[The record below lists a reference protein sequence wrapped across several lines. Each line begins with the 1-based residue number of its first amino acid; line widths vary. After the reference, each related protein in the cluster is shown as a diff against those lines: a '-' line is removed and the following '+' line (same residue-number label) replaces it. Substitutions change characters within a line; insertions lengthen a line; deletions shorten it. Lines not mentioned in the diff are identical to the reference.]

1 MFLAR
6 QLQEINFAIR
16 QLEKLSQQGLKH
28 KISRLIFK
36 LFLGKGFTL
45 STYSPVTLHYSPAT
59 AIIILNKS
67 PVSYDL
73 SPVPCA
79 LAHADGT
86 LRKSYKSI
94 LLTVLE
100 DSVQVLPR
108 LPGNNDDPLRAN
120 ITDGMAAVQLMI
132 KTASVQAQASHF
144 FEKFW
149 SNFPVMLAVHAPPMS
164 TSNCLTHKLLVK
176 NFPMGQAIYLNVNAQ
191 PKYLKSQGAALRRF
205 VQLNKI
211 VHSRKST
218 FTEMLTSGDLKSGH
232 SLCCNT
238 HLPRMSAPKLYMGMD
253 GHYMNRDSNPVN

>member
-1 MFLAR
+1 MQRHALFLVR
-6 QLQEINFAIR
+6 QLQEINFAIG

-45 STYSPVTLHYSPAT
+45 SKYSPAT
-59 AIIILNKS
+59 AILNKS
-67 PVSYDL
+67 HDTYQL

-79 LAHADGT
+79 LAHADGI

-100 DSVQVLPR
+100 DSVQVLLR
-108 LPGNNDDPLRAN
+108 LPGDNDDPLRAN
-120 ITDGMAAVQLMI
+120 ITDGMASVQMI

-149 SNFPVMLAVHAPPMS
+149 SNFPVMLAVHAPLMS
-164 TSNCLTHKLLVK
+164 TSNCLTQQLLVK

-191 PKYLKSQGAALRRF
+191 PKYLKSQGDVLRRF

-238 HLPRMSAPKLYMGMD
+238 HLPRNVSRKIIHGNGL
-253 GHYMNRDSNPVN
+253 GHYMNRDSNPVK

>member
-1 MFLAR
+1 MFLVQ

-16 QLEKLSQQGLKH
+16 QLEKLSQQGLKR
-28 KISRLIFK
+28 KISRLVSK

-45 STYSPVTLHYSPAT
+45 SKYSPVTLQYSPA
-59 AIIILNKS
+59 AAILNKS
-67 PVSYDL
+67 HVTYEL

-79 LAHADGT
+79 LAHTVGT
-86 LRKSYKSI
+86 PRKSYKSV

-108 LPGNNDDPLRAN
+108 LPGDDDDPLRAN
-120 ITDGMAAVQLMI
+120 ITDGMAAVQMI
-132 KTASVQAQASHF
+132 KMASVQAQASHF

-164 TSNCLTHKLLVK
+164 TSNCLTHQLLVK

-191 PKYLKSQGAALRRF
+191 PKYLKSQGAVLRRF

-211 VHSRKST
+211 VHSKKST

-253 GHYMNRDSNPVN
+253 

>member
-1 MFLAR
+1 MQRHAVFLVR

-45 STYSPVTLHYSPAT
+45 SKYSPAT
-59 AIIILNKS
+59 AILNKS
-67 PVSYDL
+67 HDTYQL

-100 DSVQVLPR
+100 DSVQVLLR
-108 LPGNNDDPLRAN
+108 LPGDDDDPLRAN

-144 FEKFW
+144 F
-149 SNFPVMLAVHAPPMS
+149 
-164 TSNCLTHKLLVK
+164 
-176 NFPMGQAIYLNVNAQ
+176 
-191 PKYLKSQGAALRRF
+191 
-205 VQLNKI
+205 
-211 VHSRKST
+211 
-218 FTEMLTSGDLKSGH
+218 
-232 SLCCNT
+232 
-238 HLPRMSAPKLYMGMD
+238 
-253 GHYMNRDSNPVN
+253 

>member
-1 MFLAR
+1 MFLVQ

-16 QLEKLSQQGLKH
+16 QLEELSQQGLKR
-28 KISRLIFK
+28 KISRLVSK

-45 STYSPVTLHYSPAT
+45 SKYSPVTLQYSPA
-59 AIIILNKS
+59 AAILNKS
-67 PVSYDL
+67 HVTYEL

-79 LAHADGT
+79 LAHTVGT
-86 LRKSYKSI
+86 PRKSYKSV

-108 LPGNNDDPLRAN
+108 LPGDNDDPLRAN

-164 TSNCLTHKLLVK
+164 TSNCLTHQLLVK

-191 PKYLKSQGAALRRF
+191 PKYLKSQGAVLRRF

-211 VHSRKST
+211 VHSKKST

-253 GHYMNRDSNPVN
+253 

>member
-1 MFLAR
+1 MQTHAVFLVR

-16 QLEKLSQQGLKH
+16 QLEKLFQQGLKR

-45 STYSPVTLHYSPAT
+45 SKYSPVTINFSPAT
-59 AIIILNKS
+59 AILNKS
-67 PVSYDL
+67 HDTYQL

-108 LPGNNDDPLRAN
+108 LPGDDDDPLRAN
-120 ITDGMAAVQLMI
+120 ITDGMAAVQMI
-132 KTASVQAQASHF
+132 KMASVQAQASHF

-164 TSNCLTHKLLVK
+164 TSNCLTHQLLVK

-191 PKYLKSQGAALRRF
+191 PKYLKSQGAVLRRF

-218 FTEMLTSGDLKSGH
+218 FTEMLKPLEI
-232 SLCCNT
+232 
-238 HLPRMSAPKLYMGMD
+238 
-253 GHYMNRDSNPVN
+253 

>member
-1 MFLAR
+1 MFWNYAEACSVLVR
-6 QLQEINFAIR
+6 QLKEINFAIR

-36 LFLGKGFTL
+36 FFLGKGFTL
-45 STYSPVTLHYSPAT
+45 SKYSPVTLHYSPAT
-59 AIIILNKS
+59 AILNKS
-67 PVSYDL
+67 HDTYQL

-100 DSVQVLPR
+100 DSVQVLLR
-108 LPGNNDDPLRAN
+108 LPGDDDDPLSAN

-144 FEKFW
+144 FEKFL
-149 SNFPVMLAVHAPPMS
+149 SNFPVMLAVHAPLMS
-164 TSNCLTHKLLVK
+164 TSNCLTQQLLVK
-176 NFPMGQAIYLNVNAQ
+176 NFPMGQAICSSVYAQ
-191 PKYLKSQGAALRRF
+191 PKYLKSQGAVLRRF
-205 VQLNKI
+205 VHLNKI

-218 FTEMLTSGDLKSGH
+218 FTEMLTSRDLKSGH

-238 HLPRMSAPKLYMGMD
+238 HLPRMSAP
-253 GHYMNRDSNPVN
+253 

>member
-1 MFLAR
+1 MFLVQ
-6 QLQEINFAIR
+6 QLQEINFAIG

-28 KISRLIFK
+28 KISRLVFT

-45 STYSPVTLHYSPAT
+45 SKYSPVTLHYSPAT
-59 AIIILNKS
+59 AILNKS
-67 PVSYDL
+67 HDTYQL

-94 LLTVLE
+94 LPVLE
-100 DSVQVLPR
+100 DSVQVLLR
-108 LPGNNDDPLRAN
+108 LPGDDDDPLRAN
-120 ITDGMAAVQLMI
+120 ITAGMAAVQLMI

-144 FEKFW
+144 FETFW
-149 SNFPVMLAVHAPPMS
+149 SNFPVMLAVHAPLMS
-164 TSNCLTHKLLVK
+164 TSNCLTQQLLVK

-191 PKYLKSQGAALRRF
+191 PKYLKSQGDVLWRF

-238 HLPRMSAPKLYMGMD
+238 HLPRMPAPKLYMGMD
-253 GHYMNRDSNPVN
+253 

>member
-1 MFLAR
+1 MQRHALFLVR

-45 STYSPVTLHYSPAT
+45 SKYSPAT
-59 AIIILNKS
+59 AILNKS
-67 PVSYDL
+67 HDTYQL

-79 LAHADGT
+79 LTHADGI
-86 LRKSYKSI
+86 LRKSYKII

-100 DSVQVLPR
+100 DSVQVLLR
-108 LPGNNDDPLRAN
+108 LPGDDDDPLRAN

-149 SNFPVMLAVHAPPMS
+149 SNFPVMLAVHAPLMS
-164 TSNCLTHKLLVK
+164 ISNCLTQQLLVK

-191 PKYLKSQGAALRRF
+191 PKYLKSQGDVLRRF

-238 HLPRMSAPKLYMGMD
+238 HLPRNVSRKIIHGNGI
-253 GHYMNRDSNPVN
+253 GHYMNRDSNPVK